1 MIEQTI
7 HLRHVRADLVI
18 SSINGIKVPVRSL
31 ANRNYVD
38 NTADIIVVRFNRANV
53 KRVKILEEQD
63 TYAIVEAASDVNEID
78 PIRVFD
84 IYVVNPRNV
93 EQGQVIEQ

>member
-1 MIEQTI
+1 M
-7 HLRHVRADLVI
+7 
-18 SSINGIKVPVRSL
+18 
-31 ANRNYVD
+31 
-38 NTADIIVVRFNRANV
+38 
-53 KRVKILEEQD
+53 KILEEQD